1 MTIMGILI
9 GIKRRIQIWLLEV
22 IVVENVVAWIKCNGC
37 KLDMTIPCSPSCE
50 NLTEDGMIKIAKC
63 LEDGCVEVK
72 YIFDV
77 LYKTNE
83 EIIAEYGEIAV
94 YPYDV

>member
-1 MTIMGILI
+1 MAIRGYCGGECGCMD
-9 GIKRRIQIWLLEV
+9 
-22 IVVENVVAWIKCNGC
+22 KCNGC

-63 LEDGCVEVK
+63 LADGCVEVK